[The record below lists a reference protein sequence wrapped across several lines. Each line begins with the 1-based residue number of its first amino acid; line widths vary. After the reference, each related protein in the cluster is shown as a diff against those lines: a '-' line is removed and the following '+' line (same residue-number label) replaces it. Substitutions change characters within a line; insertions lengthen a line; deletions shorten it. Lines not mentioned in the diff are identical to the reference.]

1 VDRNGKGFIRMQEWK
16 KEAEKYYFIHH
27 LKIGEIAELTGISR
41 QSISGH
47 LKGCPGYKKEAER
60 RKAENRIRRREY
72 KTQKQRAYREEASV
86 AVQVTGESLR
96 REHDIAAMILSRE
109 KYY

>member
-1 VDRNGKGFIRMQEWK
+1 MQEWK
-16 KEAEKYYFIHH
+16 QEAEKYYFRHH
-27 LKIGEIAELTGISR
+27 MKIGEIGVSR

-47 LKGCPGYKKEAER
+47 LKGCPEYGKEKER
-60 RKAENRIRRREY
+60 RKAEGRIRRREY
-72 KTQKQRAYREEASV
+72 KTQKQRAYREEASLSMKI
-86 AVQVTGESLR
+86 TGETLR

>member
-1 VDRNGKGFIRMQEWK
+1 MKEWQ
-16 KEAEKYYFIHH
+16 KEAERYFFRHH
-27 LKIGEIAELTGISR
+27 LKMGEIAELTGISR
-41 QSISGH
+41 QSISEH
-47 LKGCPGYKKEAER
+47 LKGCPDYEKEKKY
-60 RKAENRIRRREY
+60 RKAENKSRRREY

-86 AVQVTGESLR
+86 AIQVTGESLR

>member
-1 VDRNGKGFIRMQEWK
+1 MREWK
-16 KEAEKYYFIHH
+16 KEAENYFFRHH
-27 LKIGEIAELTGISR
+27 LKIGEIAELTGVSR
-41 QSISGH
+41 QSISDH
-47 LKGCPGYKKEAER
+47 LKGCPGYRKEKER
-60 RKAENRIRRREY
+60 RKAENRVRRREY

-86 AVQVTGESLR
+86 SMQVTGESLR

>member
-1 VDRNGKGFIRMQEWK
+1 MQEWK

>member
-1 VDRNGKGFIRMQEWK
+1 MPEWK
-16 KEAEKYYFIHH
+16 KEAEKYFFKHH
-27 LKIGEIAELTGISR
+27 LRIGEIAVLTGVSR
-41 QSISGH
+41 QSISEYLRH
-47 LKGCPGYKKEAER
+47 CQGYGKEAER
-60 RKAENRIRRREY
+60 RKADGRIRRREY

-86 AVQVTGESLR
+86 AIQVTGESLR

>member
-1 VDRNGKGFIRMQEWK
+1 MQEWR
-16 KEAEKYYFIHH
+16 KESENYYFRHH
-27 LKIGEIAELTGISR
+27 MKISEIAELTGVSR
-41 QSISGH
+41 QSISDH
-47 LKGCPGYKKEAER
+47 LKGCPEYRKEKDR
-60 RKAENRIRRREY
+60 RKAESRIRRREY

-86 AVQVTGESLR
+86 SMKVTGETLR

>member
-1 VDRNGKGFIRMQEWK
+1 MQEWK
-16 KEAEKYYFIHH
+16 KEAEKYYFVHH
-27 LKIGEIAELTGISR
+27 LKMGEIVALTGVSR
-41 QSISGH
+41 QSISEY
-47 LKGCPGYKKEAER
+47 LKRQPGYREEAER

-72 KTQKQRAYREEASV
+72 KTQRQRAYREEASV
-86 AVQVTGESLR
+86 AMQVTGESLR

>member
-1 VDRNGKGFIRMQEWK
+1 MQEWK
-16 KEAEKYYFIHH
+16 IEAEKYFFVHH
-27 LKIGEIAELTGISR
+27 LKIGEIAGLTGVSR
-41 QSISGH
+41 QSISDY
-47 LKGCPGYKKEAER
+47 LKRRPGYKEEAEH
-60 RKAENRIRRREY
+60 RKAAGRNRRREY

-86 AVQVTGESLR
+86 AIQVTGESLR

>member
-1 VDRNGKGFIRMQEWK
+1 MQEWK
-16 KEAEKYYFIHH
+16 KEAEKYYFVHH
-27 LKIGEIAELTGISR
+27 LKMGEIAALTGVSR
-41 QSISGH
+41 QSISEY
-47 LKGCPGYKKEAER
+47 LKRRPGYREEAER

-72 KTQKQRAYREEASV
+72 KTQRQRAYREEASV
-86 AVQVTGESLR
+86 AMQVTGESLR

>member
-1 VDRNGKGFIRMQEWK
+1 MPEWK
-16 KEAEKYYFIHH
+16 KEAENYFFRHH
-27 LKIGEIAELTGISR
+27 LKMGEIAELTGVSR
-41 QSISGH
+41 QSISGY
-47 LKGCPGYKKEAER
+47 LKRCPGYGKETEY
-60 RKAENRIRRREY
+60 RKAENRIRRRAY

-86 AVQVTGESLR
+86 AIEVTGESLR